1 MMTDNKI
8 VFLGGARTAV
18 GTFGGTLAKVPT
30 HELGAHAM
38 KAALSRSNVPA
49 EKIDEVIIGCVGQVG
64 EEAFL
69 ARRIALKAG
78 ARDDSNAMT
87 VNRLCGSGLQAVQS
101 AALELRSGDSKYVVA
116 GGAENMSLQPFLDYG
131 ARDGW
136 RLGSRTL
143 IDGTQS
149 LVTDPFGNYPMGNTA
164 EAVAAEFNVSRKDQD
179 EFAAESQRRAAA
191 AQEAGFFNEEIEAI
205 EVKERHNTVI
215 FDKDE
220 HPRAGSTFEKLSTLR
235 PAFIKDGTVTAGNS
249 SGINDAAAALVM
261 TTASTAHDD
270 GLSPIGELVAFAR
283 AGIRPEIMG
292 YAPKLATE
300 RVLEKA
306 GLTTEDMDWIEVNEA
321 FAAQAV
327 AVVRDLGL
335 DPEKVNPL
343 GGAIALGHPVGATGS
358 ILTLRTLIQ
367 MKRTGGELGLI
378 TMCIG
383 GGQAVA
389 AIVRVLN

>member
-1 MMTDNKI
+1 MSNGKI

-38 KAALSRSNVPA
+38 KGALENSNVAA
-49 EKIDEVIIGCVGQVG
+49 ETIDEVVIGCVGQIG

-69 ARRIALKAG
+69 ARRIALQAG
-78 ARDDSNAMT
+78 ARSDSTAMT

-101 AALELRSGDSKYVVA
+101 AALELKSEDSRYVVA

-136 RLGSRTL
+136 RLGDRRV
-143 IDGTQS
+143 IDGTKS
-149 LVTDPFGNYPMGNTA
+149 LITDPFGQYPMGNTA
-164 EAVAAEFNVSRKDQD
+164 EAVAEEFRVSRTEQD
-179 EFAAESQRRAAA
+179 EFAAESQRRAAR
-191 AQEAGFFNEEIEAI
+191 AQEEGLFDVEISPI
-205 EVKERHNTVI
+205 EVAQKRENVL

-220 HPRAGSTFEKLSTLR
+220 HIRPNTTADKLSKLR
-235 PAFIKDGTVTAGNS
+235 PAFVRDGTVTAGNS
-249 SGINDAAAALVM
+249 SGINDAAAALVLAM
-261 TTASTAHDD
+261 DSTAKAD
-270 GLSPIGELVAFAR
+270 GLKPIGELVAFAK

-306 GLTTEDMDWIEVNEA
+306 GLSVKQIDWIEVNEA

-327 AVVRDLGL
+327 AVIRDLEL
-335 DPEKVNPL
+335 DREKVNPL

-358 ILTLRTLIQ
+358 ILTLRTLLNL
-367 MKRTGGELGLI
+367 KRTDSEYGLI

-389 AIVRVLN
+389 AIVRNLR

>member
-1 MMTDNKI
+1 MSDNKV
-8 VFLGGARTAV
+8 VFLGGARTAI

-30 HELGAHAM
+30 HELGAHAL
-38 KAALSRSNVPA
+38 KAALKRTNIPA

-78 ARDDSNAMT
+78 LRDDSNAMT

-149 LVTDPFGNYPMGNTA
+149 LVTDPFGQYPMGNTA
-164 EAVAAEFNVSRKDQD
+164 EAVATKFDISRQAQD
-179 EFAAESQRRAAA
+179 EFAAESQRRALA
-191 AQEAGFFNEEIEAI
+191 AQEAGYFNEEIEAI
-205 EVKERHNTVI
+205 EVKQRRDIIT

-220 HPRAGSTFEKLSTLR
+220 YPRAGSTFEKLSSLR

-261 TTASTAHDD
+261 TTESTAKQEA
-270 GLSPIGELVAFAR
+270 LQPIGELVAFAK
-283 AGIRPEIMG
+283 AGINPEIMG

-300 RVLEKA
+300 RVLAKA
-306 GLTTEDMDWIEVNEA
+306 GLVAADMDWIEVNEA

-327 AVVRDLGL
+327 AVVRDLNL
-335 DPEKVNPL
+335 NAEKVNPL

-358 ILTLRTLIQ
+358 ILTLRTLTQ
-367 MKRTGGELGLI
+367 LRRTGGEFGLI

>member
-1 MMTDNKI
+1 MSEDKV

-18 GTFGGTLAKVPT
+18 GTYGGTLSQVPT
-30 HELGAHAM
+30 HQLGAHAM
-38 KAALSRSNVPA
+38 KAALENVDVSA
-49 EKIDEVIIGCVGQVG
+49 ETVDEVVIGCVGQVG

-69 ARRIALKAG
+69 ARRIALGAG
-78 ARDDSNAMT
+78 ARDDSTAMT

-101 AALELRSGDSKYVVA
+101 AALELRTGDARYAVA

-136 RLGSRTL
+136 RLGDRTV
-143 IDGTQS
+143 IDGTKS
-149 LVTDPFGNYPMGNTA
+149 LITDPFGQYPMGNTA
-164 EAVAAEFNVSRKDQD
+164 EAVATEFGISREEQD
-179 EFAAESQRRAAA
+179 IFAAESQRRATK
-191 AQEAGFFNEEIEAI
+191 AQEDGLFDAEIAPI
-205 EVKERHNTVI
+205 EISRKRENIT
-215 FDKDE
+215 FAKDE
-220 HPRAGSTFEKLSTLR
+220 HIRPGTSAEKLSKLR
-235 PAFIKDGTVTAGNS
+235 PAFVKDGTVTAGNS
-249 SGINDAAAALVM
+249 SGINDAAAALVLSLE
-261 TTASTAHDD
+261 STAQAD
-270 GLSPIGELVAFAR
+270 GLQPIGELVAFAK

-300 RVLEKA
+300 RVLEKS
-306 GLTTEDMDWIEVNEA
+306 GLTLEQIDWIELNEA

-327 AVVRDLGL
+327 AVVRDLGM

-358 ILTLRTLIQ
+358 ILTLRTIINL
-367 MKRTGGELGLI
+367 KRTGGEYGLV

-389 AIVRVLN
+389 AIIRVAQ

>member
-1 MMTDNKI
+1 MTDNKI

>member
-1 MMTDNKI
+1 MTDNKI

-116 GGAENMSLQPFLDYG
+116 GGTENMSLQPFLDYG

-205 EVKERHNTVI
+205 EVKQRRNTII

-261 TTASTAHDD
+261 TTASTAHED

-306 GLTTEDMDWIEVNEA
+306 GLTAADMDWIEVNEA

-327 AVVRDLGL
+327 AVVRDLSL

>member
-1 MMTDNKI
+1 MTDNKI

-101 AALELRSGDSKYVVA
+101 GALELRSGDSKYVVA
-116 GGAENMSLQPFLDYG
+116 GGTENMSLQPFLDYG

-205 EVKERHNTVI
+205 EVKQRRNTII

-261 TTASTAHDD
+261 THCKH
-270 GLSPIGELVAFAR
+270 
-283 AGIRPEIMG
+283 RP
-292 YAPKLATE
+292 
-300 RVLEKA
+300 
-306 GLTTEDMDWIEVNEA
+306 
-321 FAAQAV
+321 
-327 AVVRDLGL
+327 
-335 DPEKVNPL
+335 
-343 GGAIALGHPVGATGS
+343 
-358 ILTLRTLIQ
+358 
-367 MKRTGGELGLI
+367 
-378 TMCIG
+378 
-383 GGQAVA
+383 
-389 AIVRVLN
+389 

>member
-1 MMTDNKI
+1 MSEDKV

-18 GTFGGTLAKVPT
+18 GTYGGTLSQVPT
-30 HELGAHAM
+30 HQLGAHAM
-38 KAALSRSNVPA
+38 KAALENVDVSA
-49 EKIDEVIIGCVGQVG
+49 ETVDEVVIGCVGQVG

-69 ARRIALKAG
+69 ARRIALGAG
-78 ARDDSNAMT
+78 ARDDSTAMT

-101 AALELRSGDSKYVVA
+101 AALELRTGDARYAVA

-136 RLGSRTL
+136 RLGDRTV
-143 IDGTQS
+143 IDGTKS
-149 LVTDPFGNYPMGNTA
+149 LITDPFGQYPMGNTA
-164 EAVAAEFNVSRKDQD
+164 EAVATEFGISREEQD
-179 EFAAESQRRAAA
+179 IFAAESQRRATK
-191 AQEAGFFNEEIEAI
+191 AQEDGLFDAEIAPI
-205 EVKERHNTVI
+205 EISRKRENIT
-215 FDKDE
+215 FAKDE
-220 HPRAGSTFEKLSTLR
+220 HIRPGTSAEKLSKLR
-235 PAFIKDGTVTAGNS
+235 PAFVKDGTVTAGNS
-249 SGINDAAAALVM
+249 SGINDAAAALVLSLE
-261 TTASTAHDD
+261 STAQAD
-270 GLSPIGELVAFAR
+270 GLQPIGELVAFAK

-300 RVLEKA
+300 RVLEKS
-306 GLTTEDMDWIEVNEA
+306 GLTLEQIDWIELNEA

-327 AVVRDLGL
+327 AVVRDLGM

-358 ILTLRTLIQ
+358 ILTLRTLINL
-367 MKRTGGELGLI
+367 KRTGGEYGLV

-389 AIVRVLN
+389 AIIRVAQ